1 MPSLFD
7 AFKQYIGD
15 AKPGGLLNPE
25 VPPGG
30 PTELAKGLLGFT
42 PVVGDAI
49 SGYDAI
55 QSARQGDYLGAAL
68 NGVGLLPFVP
78 SMGGVV
84 AKGNFPE
91 ILYRGTTGSTE
102 RIKGGIGE
110 GLLFAAK
117 DEPTAKLYGQI
128 IEKIGVHP
136 DANILIEGNKEFSKV
151 TKRRQGKI
159 INNMRKGENLKSASD
174 DVIEKAKLAGYDAVD
189 FNSMKDIGVA
199 ILNPEKFVR
208 NSR

>member
-7 AFKQYIGD
+7 AFKQYISD

-78 SMGGVV
+78 AMGAAVKPTERLFHGSLGDLV
-84 AKGNFPE
+84 GDLRN
-91 ILYRGTTGSTE
+91 GTGSLGDGFYLTN
-102 RIKGGIGE
+102 RDAQ
-110 GLLFAAK
+110 AA
-117 DEPTAKLYGQI
+117 LYPRL
-128 IEKIGVHP
+128 H
-136 DANILIEGNKEFSKV
+136 A
-151 TKRRQGKI
+151 
-159 INNMRKGENLKSASD
+159 MRKGIKNPDVRVTEMETSAKNILNLD
-174 DVIEKAKLAGYDAVD
+174 EMGGIPVGGIDVEKLKKAGYE
-189 FNSMKDIGVA
+189 GVTVNNELL
-199 ILNPEKFVR
+199 IFDPSKV
-208 NSR
+208 SVKK